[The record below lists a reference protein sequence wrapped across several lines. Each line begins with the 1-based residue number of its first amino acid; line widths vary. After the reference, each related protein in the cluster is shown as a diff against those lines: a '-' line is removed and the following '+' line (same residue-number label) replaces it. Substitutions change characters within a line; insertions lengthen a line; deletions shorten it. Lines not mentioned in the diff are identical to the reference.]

1 MRQSERLERY
11 EAARAALAASGRAYE
26 EAGAWRLKIE
36 RKPVAW
42 TDLVQGRKEFHGRH
56 LQDPVLVRSDGTPL
70 YLLASVVDDA
80 ELGVTHILRGEDHV
94 SNTAV
99 QIQLF
104 EALGA
109 RVPEFGHLALI
120 AGAAGDMLS
129 KRTGSLSLGALRES
143 GIEPMTVASLLA
155 KLGTSDPVEPRLTM
169 EQLVAEFDIGKF
181 GRAPPKLDPEELK
194 ALNAKLLRH
203 LPYDAVAGRVPGGR
217 AFWEAV
223 RANVATVAD
232 AAEWW
237 RILEGPV
244 EPPPTEE
251 RAFLV
256 AAAALLPP
264 EPWGEGTWGDWTK
277 MVAAATG
284 RKGKALFLPLRRAL
298 TGKEHGP
305 EMRALLPLIG
315 SARTLERLGASAVR

>member
-1 MRQSERLERY
+1 MRQSERLGHY
-11 EAARAALAASGRAYE
+11 EAARALLAASGRAYE
-26 EAGAWRLKIE
+26 EAGAWRLRIE
-36 RKPVAW
+36 RTPVAW

-80 ELGVTHILRGEDHV
+80 EAGVTHILRGEDHV

-155 KLGTSDPVEPRLTM
+155 KLGTSDPIEPRRTM
-169 EQLVAEFDIGKF
+169 AELVAEFDIEKF

-194 ALNAKLLRH
+194 ALNAKLLYR
-203 LPYDAVAGRVPGGR
+203 LPYDAVAGRIPGGPP
-217 AFWEAV
+217 FWEAV
-223 RANVATVAD
+223 RPNVTTVAD

-237 RILEGPV
+237 RIVEGSV
-244 EPPPTEE
+244 PPPSGAE
-251 RAFLV
+251 RDFL
-256 AAAALLPP
+256 AAAASTLPA
-264 EPWGEGTWGDWTK
+264 EPWDDATWGAWTK
-277 MVAAATG
+277 ALAAATG
-284 RKGKALFLPLRRAL
+284 RKGKALFQPLRLAL
-298 TGKEHGP
+298 TGKEQGP

-315 SARTLERLGASAVR
+315 RARVLGRLGAQ

>member
-1 MRQSERLERY
+1 
-11 EAARAALAASGRAYE
+11 
-26 EAGAWRLKIE
+26 
-36 RKPVAW
+36 
-42 TDLVQGRKEFHGRH
+42 
-56 LQDPVLVRSDGTPL
+56 VRSDGTPL
-70 YLLASVVDDA
+70 YLLASVVDDV
-80 ELGVTHILRGEDHV
+80 EFGVTHILRGEDHV

-109 RVPEFGHLALI
+109 PVPAFGHLALI
-120 AGAAGDMLS
+120 SGAAGDMLS

-155 KLGTSDPVEPRLTM
+155 KLGTSDPVEPRRAM
-169 EQLVAEFDIGKF
+169 ADLVAEFDIGKF
-181 GRAPPKLDPEELK
+181 GRAPPKLDPGELK
-194 ALNAKLLRH
+194 TLNAKLLH
-203 LPYDAVAGRVPGGR
+203 QLPYDAVAGRVPGGP

-223 RANVATVAD
+223 RPNLTTAGD

-237 RILEGPV
+237 RIVEGPID
-244 EPPPTEE
+244 PPQAGE
-251 RAFLV
+251 RDFL
-256 AAAALLPP
+256 AAAAATLPAA
-264 EPWGEGTWGDWTK
+264 PWDDATWGTWTK
-277 MVAAATG
+277 TLAAATG

-315 SARTLERLGASAVR
+315 RTRTLARLGPSVQANAKSLDPS